1 MLSTAVKMTVYKG
14 FLDAA
19 NGKIKQLESA
29 VGELK
34 RKVSGLVD
42 ELSNIEF
49 WHRQELD
56 EVKSESME
64 VRRENLMLKREQ
76 KGLMN
81 LLRRHGIDPAK
92 EKESTNRNMARDKE
106 HNMTYNDLG
115 RWANMRF
122 EFIKQ
127 HRPQLYQKPTER
139 KNKRTATW

>member
-1 MLSTAVKMTVYKG
+1 
-14 FLDAA
+14 
-19 NGKIKQLESA
+19 
-29 VGELK
+29 
-34 RKVSGLVD
+34 
-42 ELSNIEF
+42 
-49 WHRQELD
+49 
-56 EVKSESME
+56 ME

-76 KGLMN
+76 KEAMN

-92 EKESTNRNMARDKE
+92 ERSTGTGTWRDKE

-139 KNKRTATW
+139 K